1 MYKKINCYLWD
12 IKLGRGKIICF
23 CFILVCE
30 DLQNCDEHIALI
42 DMKKCSVWGMCVV
55 VHLSPCLK

>member
-1 MYKKINCYLWD
+1 MCL
-12 IKLGRGKIICF
+12 

-55 VHLSPCLK
+55 FHLSPCLK

>member
-1 MYKKINCYLWD
+1 MGHKIGERENYS
-12 IKLGRGKIICF
+12 F
-23 CFILVCE
+23 CFIPVRE